1 MNWPTR
7 TGKLLTFLGVI
18 PFLLAVAVAYT
29 QAGGQLWPILVV
41 LVSTYTALIVTFIAG
56 SQWGVTRFHADKP
69 CTLVLVL
76 SNVSTLLA
84 WLGIL
89 FPSWV
94 ISWLILLICLW
105 LVLAVDHRLF
115 KKGIWPIAYIKLRL
129 MITTIVTFCFVT
141 MIYFGQQ
148 YFY

>member
-18 PFLLAVAVAYT
+18 PFILATAVAYR
-29 QAGGQLWPILVV
+29 QAGGQFWPILVV
-41 LVSTYTALIVTFIAG
+41 LVSTYTGLIVTFIAG
-56 SQWGVTRFHADKP
+56 SQWGVTRFYADKP
-69 CTLVLVL
+69 STTVLIM
-76 SNVSTLLA
+76 SNLSTLLA

-94 ISWLILLICLW
+94 IGWLILMVCLW
-105 LVLAVDHRLF
+105 LVLAVDYNLYR
-115 KKGIWPIAYIKLRL
+115 KGIWPLAYMKLRL
-129 MITTIVTFCFVT
+129 IITSLVSLCFVL
-141 MIYFGQQ
+141 MLYFGQQ